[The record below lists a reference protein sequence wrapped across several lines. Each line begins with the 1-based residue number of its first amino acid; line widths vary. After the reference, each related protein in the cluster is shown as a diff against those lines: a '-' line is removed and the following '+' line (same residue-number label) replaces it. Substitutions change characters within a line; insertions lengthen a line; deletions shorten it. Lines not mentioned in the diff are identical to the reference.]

1 MDTISN
7 EWGLPMAVLAL
18 LAVIAI
24 FGFAYRF
31 IRSASKSN
39 KRFRWLQIVGR
50 REKQRRSDDSLH
62 RR

>member
-1 MDTISN
+1 MDVISN

-31 IRSASKSN
+31 ISSATEGN

-50 REKQRRSDDSLH
+50 RERQRRSGDHLP
-62 RR
+62 